1 MSEALTADGVLSM
14 ARDFD
19 AGVDIDN
26 RETPEPQTEAQSP
39 DASSPV
45 EDSAST
51 ESSNTEETP
60 EASSLKETEAPKQ
73 EPKSEPQKKESK
85 FAKEEARKAKTWSE
99 INAEKEVI
107 KAQKEALARERE
119 EWQKSRQT
127 AETSQT
133 NQFRDDKGFT
143 AQDYEQAAKEF
154 DADGDRE
161 LAQAARAK
169 ADAARKAAG
178 EHQVKLQQQQ
188 FQKSWEDS
196 YARLSEKEPWLKDQN
211 SEQYKK
217 VVGLLNNYKVLTTIP
232 DGLTHAVELVKL
244 HDTATRAQAIESE
257 NKALKEQLDKLQK
270 KTAIGKSVPAGPL
283 KAEESDFAKL
293 SLKEQRE
300 RLMKASREFDR
311 SLD

>member
-1 MSEALTADGVLSM
+1 MTADGVLSM

-26 RETPEPQTEAQSP
+26 RATPEPTQSEVQTPEP
-39 DASSPV
+39 SPV

-51 ESSNTEETP
+51 ETQAAEDTT
-60 EASSLKETEAPKQ
+60 EASSLKEADAPKQ
-73 EPKSEPQKKESK
+73 EPKPETQKKESK

-99 INAEKEVI
+99 INAEKEAL

-127 AETSQT
+127 AETSAT
-133 NQFRDDKGFT
+133 NSYRDEKGFS
-143 AQDYEQAAKEF
+143 AEDYEQAAKEF

-169 ADAARKAAG
+169 AEAARKAAG
-178 EHQVKLQQQQ
+178 EHQTKLQQQQ
-188 FQKSWEDS
+188 FQKAWEDS

-217 VVGLLNNYKVLTTIP
+217 VVGLLNNYKVLTTVP

-244 HDTATRAQAIESE
+244 HDTASRAQAIETE
-257 NKALKEQLDKLQK
+257 NKSLKEQLDKLQK
-270 KTAIGKSVPAGPL
+270 KTAIGKGVPAGPL

-293 SLKEQRE
+293 SIKEQRE
-300 RLMKASREFDR
+300 RLMKAAREFDR
-311 SLD
+311 SSE

>member
-1 MSEALTADGVLSM
+1 M

-19 AGVDIDN
+19 SGVDIDN
-26 RETPEPQTEAQSP
+26 RATPEPQTEAQTP
-39 DASSPV
+39 EASSPV

-51 ESSNTEETP
+51 ESEVVAEAP
-60 EASSLKETEAPKQ
+60 EASSLKEAEAPKQ
-73 EPKSEPQKKESK
+73 ETKPETKKESK

-99 INAEKEVI
+99 INAEKEAI

-127 AETSQT
+127 AETNQT

-143 AQDYEQAAKEF
+143 AEDYEQAAKEF

-161 LAQAARAK
+161 LAQAARTK
-169 ADAARKAAG
+169 AEAARKAAG
-178 EHQVKLQQQQ
+178 EYQTKVQQQQ
-188 FQKSWEDS
+188 FQKSWEDN
-196 YARLSEKEPWLKDQN
+196 YARLSEREPWLKDQN

-244 HDTATRAQAIESE
+244 HDTASRAQSIEAE
-257 NKALKEQLDKLQK
+257 NKSLKEQLDKLQK
-270 KTAIGKSVPAGPL
+270 KTAIGKGIPAGPL
-283 KAEESDFAKL
+283 KAEEQDFAKL
-293 SLKEQRE
+293 PLKEQRE
-300 RLMKASREFDR
+300 RLLRATREFDR
-311 SLD
+311 NSD